1 MILRYLKKIKSLKK
15 KYSSPKNHSV
25 VIWDDVASNDL
36 KNCIDLKNAY
46 ILKVRSHNISEVYL
60 TFFILIKSIFYFR
73 GNLSSAYF
81 CALLDEIKPK
91 VVITLIDNSLKFFEI
106 SRVLKNKCKF
116 IAVQNA
122 ARYDLMRYKYL
133 FEKKLIKKDYRK
145 KFYLDNFYCFGEYE
159 IDHYKENN
167 IIVNKAKAIGSLK
180 LSNYF
185 LNLKENNRVLPKK
198 KIDIAVVS
206 EGYLQMDKEYNV
218 NELSKNWSKLI
229 SFSIKYIKENNL
241 TFNFIFKRE
250 RIPGNFNYENEIN
263 FVKKYLSKEE
273 FDFIMKNCTFKDK
286 KAFSS
291 YNSIMSCD
299 ILVGCVSSMLRE
311 KLATKGK
318 ILSCNFS
325 GMNMFNFP
333 INEICSLN
341 NPSYTEFSQRL
352 SKLRSLD
359 DIKFIKKLN
368 EKNQYLI
375 NSNIDANKEIRNF
388 INNNL

>member
-1 MILRYLKKIKSLKK
+1 MILGYLKKIKSLKK

-25 VIWDDVASNDL
+25 VIWDDVAANDL

-198 KIDIAVVS
+198 
-206 EGYLQMDKEYNV
+206 N
-218 NELSKNWSKLI
+218 LI
-229 SFSIKYIKENNL
+229 
-241 TFNFIFKRE
+241 
-250 RIPGNFNYENEIN
+250 
-263 FVKKYLSKEE
+263 
-273 FDFIMKNCTFKDK
+273 
-286 KAFSS
+286 
-291 YNSIMSCD
+291 
-299 ILVGCVSSMLRE
+299 
-311 KLATKGK
+311 
-318 ILSCNFS
+318 
-325 GMNMFNFP
+325 
-333 INEICSLN
+333 
-341 NPSYTEFSQRL
+341 
-352 SKLRSLD
+352 
-359 DIKFIKKLN
+359 
-368 EKNQYLI
+368 
-375 NSNIDANKEIRNF
+375 
-388 INNNL
+388 